1 MAKKKYNGPTWEEL
15 AEGGMSPKM
24 IEATLAEHGFYDDE
38 EEEKYDI
45 PRHMRLFKLSGDIQ
59 DILDNAKFKVEDLID
74 DYNEFE
80 IENHE
85 FENKNYEGLCLI
97 SKTDLVNDFSQLKNQ
112 LEITLENSEDSVN
125 EV

>member
-1 MAKKKYNGPTWEEL
+1 MVKKGYDGPTWEEL
-15 AEGGMSPKM
+15 AEGGMSPSR

-38 EEEKYDI
+38 EEKSDI

-74 DYNEFE
+74 DYNEYE

-85 FENKNYEGLCLI
+85 FENKNYEDLCLI

-112 LEITLENSEDSVN
+112 LEITLENSEDN
-125 EV
+125 DEV